1 MREFES
7 QDPCV
12 WMQEHLDAYLD
23 GDLSPTEVTMAD
35 LHLARCAGCAAELTL
50 ARQVAGSLR
59 SLPGQNCPD
68 RVTDTVRAHIG
79 AAGNRRLGVKP
90 MPWYYRWQELFK
102 RPLWIGAVTAVFVV
116 LTAVVGTHS
125 PNEPQY
131 TRAEIEEAEIEA
143 KMALAL
149 ISEITSRAGSA
160 IQEDVLTVPLVKP
173 ALRAVKKKN
182 DEQTFIQLQEVHH
195 AG

>member
-12 WMQEHLDAYLD
+12 WMQERLDAYLD

-35 LHLARCAGCAAELTL
+35 LHLARCADCAAELTL

-59 SLPGQNCPD
+59 SLPGQHCPE

-102 RPLWIGAVTAVFVV
+102 RPLWIGAVTAVFVL
-116 LTAVVGTHS
+116 LTAVVGTKG
-125 PNEPQY
+125 PDEPQY
-131 TRAEIEEAEIEA
+131 TRAQIEEAEIEA

-160 IQEDVLTVPLVKP
+160 IQEDVLSVPLVKP

-182 DEQTFIQLQEVHH
+182 DEQTFIPLQEVHY